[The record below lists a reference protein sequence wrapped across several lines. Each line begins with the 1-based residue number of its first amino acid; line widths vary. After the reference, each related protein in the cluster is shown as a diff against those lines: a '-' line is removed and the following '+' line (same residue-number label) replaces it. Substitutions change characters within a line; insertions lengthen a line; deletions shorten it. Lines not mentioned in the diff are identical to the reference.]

1 VKDRDIIQAA
11 IAEQARIIEREAE
24 IAKQPKKKRF
34 KF

>member
-1 VKDRDIIQAA
+1 MKDPDLIQAA

-24 IAKQPKKKRF
+24 TAKQPKKKRF